1 MEVTHSRILKI
12 SVPIVLANSTV
23 PLLGAVDT
31 FVVGQMASPIPIG
44 AVAIGSLII
53 SVFYWFF
60 GFLRMGTTGLA
71 SQAHGAGEAAEVA
84 AILIRVSVIGFFA
97 GCCIFFLQSV
107 LFYVAFKLSPASSE
121 VETLAQS
128 YLEIR
133 VLSAPAAIALFG
145 LSGWLIAQER
155 TRELLLLQLIMNG
168 VNICLDLVFV
178 LSFGWGVAGVAIA
191 TVVAELTGITIGLLI
206 CRYTLVS
213 LGALT
218 WRIVFDRV
226 KLLRM
231 FTVNVD
237 ILLRTLMLEAIIVSF
252 TFLGS
257 RFGDLQLAANQILF
271 QFLLVTAFLLDGF
284 AFAVEALVGQAF
296 GSRNRDALRQ
306 SAIMCSQWGLGV
318 VALLSLIFT
327 FLGPSLIQI
336 LTNSPEVQLEA
347 LRFLPYLIAV
357 PICGLAA
364 WMFDGIFLGA
374 TETSVMRN
382 MMLVSV
388 AVYGVSIAVLV
399 PYFGNHGLWLSLL
412 ISLCIRGVTLGAH
425 YLALEAK
432 IQN

>member
-44 AVAIGSLII
+44 AVAIGSMII

-84 AILIRVSVIGFFA
+84 AILIRVLVIGFFA

-168 VNICLDLVFV
+168 VNIFLDLVFV

-257 RFGDLQLAANQILF
+257 RFGDLQLAANQILL

-388 AVYGVSIAVLV
+388 AVYGVSVAVLV

-432 IQN
+432 VQN

>member
-1 MEVTHSRILKI
+1 
-12 SVPIVLANSTV
+12 
-23 PLLGAVDT
+23 
-31 FVVGQMASPIPIG
+31 
-44 AVAIGSLII
+44 
-53 SVFYWFF
+53 
-60 GFLRMGTTGLA
+60 
-71 SQAHGAGEAAEVA
+71 
-84 AILIRVSVIGFFA
+84 
-97 GCCIFFLQSV
+97 
-107 LFYVAFKLSPASSE
+107 
-121 VETLAQS
+121 
-128 YLEIR
+128 
-133 VLSAPAAIALFG
+133 
-145 LSGWLIAQER
+145 
-155 TRELLLLQLIMNG
+155 
-168 VNICLDLVFV
+168 
-178 LSFGWGVAGVAIA
+178 
-191 TVVAELTGITIGLLI
+191 
-206 CRYTLVS
+206 
-213 LGALT
+213 
-218 WRIVFDRV
+218 
-226 KLLRM
+226 M

-257 RFGDLQLAANQILF
+257 RFGDLQLAANQILL

-284 AFAVEALVGQAF
+284 AFAVEVLVGQAF

-388 AVYGVSIAVLV
+388 AVYGVSVAVLV

-412 ISLCIRGVTLGAH
+412 ISLCLRGVTLGAH

>member
-31 FVVGQMASPIPIG
+31 FAVGQMASPIPIG

-84 AILIRVSVIGFFA
+84 AILIRVLVIGVFA

-121 VETLAQS
+121 VETLAQG

-213 LGALT
+213 SGALT

-284 AFAVEALVGQAF
+284 AFAVEVLVGQAF

-388 AVYGVSIAVLV
+388 AAYGVSVAVLV

>member
-71 SQAHGAGEAAEVA
+71 SQAHGAGESAEVA
-84 AILIRVSVIGFFA
+84 AILIRVVVVGFFA

-121 VETLAQS
+121 VETLAQG

-257 RFGDLQLAANQILF
+257 RFGDLQLAANQILL

>member
-44 AVAIGSLII
+44 AVAVGSLII

-84 AILIRVSVIGFFA
+84 AILIRVLVIGVFA

-231 FTVNVD
+231 FTVNLD

-257 RFGDLQLAANQILF
+257 RFGDLQLAANQILL

-306 SAIMCSQWGLGV
+306 SAIMCSHWGLGV

>member
-44 AVAIGSLII
+44 AVAVGSLII

-84 AILIRVSVIGFFA
+84 AILIRVLVIGVFA

-257 RFGDLQLAANQILF
+257 RFGDLQLAANQILL

-306 SAIMCSQWGLGV
+306 SAIMCSHWGLGV

>member
-71 SQAHGAGEAAEVA
+71 SQAHGAGESAEVA
-84 AILIRVSVIGFFA
+84 AILIRVVVVGFFA

-257 RFGDLQLAANQILF
+257 RFGDLQLAANQILL

-306 SAIMCSQWGLGV
+306 SAIMCSQWGFGV

-388 AVYGVSIAVLV
+388 AVYGVSVAVLV

-412 ISLCIRGVTLGAH
+412 ISLCTRGVTLGAH

>member
-84 AILIRVSVIGFFA
+84 AILIRVLVIGFFA
-97 GCCIFFLQSV
+97 GCCIFFLQSA

-257 RFGDLQLAANQILF
+257 RFGDLQLAANQILL

-388 AVYGVSIAVLV
+388 AVYGVSVAVLV

>member
-71 SQAHGAGEAAEVA
+71 SQARGAGEAAEVA
-84 AILIRVSVIGFFA
+84 SILIRVLAIGFFA

-257 RFGDLQLAANQILF
+257 RFGDLQLAANQILL